1 MLAFNSPQPHPP
13 QDCSRPDVLAHP
25 ATAADILDAVA
36 LPNLTRDQAVERAAL
51 ITVDSYQISLDVTDG
66 PEGSGAPGD
75 TTFRSTTTVVFD
87 ALAGAETVI
96 DIAAA
101 TVRGASLN
109 GRELDVSDYDESTGI
124 PLRALAKRNVVV
136 VDADCRYSNTGE
148 GLHRF
153 VDPVDGETY
162 LYSQFETADAKRMFA
177 CFDQPDLKAT
187 FDVRVIAPKHWKVIS
202 NGATTTITESG
213 LSSVHTFATTPR
225 MSTYLVALIAGP
237 YAEWNDI
244 YSDEYGQIPLGIYC
258 RTSLAEHM
266 DSERLFTQTKQ
277 GFGFYHKHF
286 GMPYAFGKYD
296 QLFVPEFNAGAM
308 ENAGAVTFLEDYVFR
323 SKVTRASYERRAET
337 VLHEMAHMWFGDLVT
352 MTWWD
357 DLWLNESFAT
367 FASVLCQSEA
377 TEFTEAWTTFAN
389 VEKSW
394 AYRQDQLPSTHPI
407 AADIPDLAAVEVNFD
422 GITYAKGASVLKQLV
437 AYVGLEHFLAGLR
450 DYFRTH
456 AFGNARFD
464 DLLTALE
471 AASGRDLSTWG
482 QQWLKTTG
490 LNTLQPHFDVD
501 SDGRFTRFAVQ
512 QSGAAPGAGETR
524 VHRLAIGIYDDA
536 PDGSG
541 KLVRVRREE
550 IDVAGSTAE
559 VPALVGVS
567 RGKLILVN
575 DDDLTYCSL
584 RLDAESLQT
593 AMSRIADI
601 AEPLPRTL
609 AWSAAWEM
617 TREAELRARDFVA
630 LVSDGV
636 HAETEVGVALRLLM
650 QAQTALG
657 AYAEPGWAREYGWP
671 QFADRLLELARAAEP
686 GSDHQLAFIN
696 ALGSSVLSARHV
708 QMLTRLLDEDPAE
721 LGLPGLSIDTDQR
734 WRLIIS
740 LARAG
745 AIDAAG
751 AESPRI
757 DAEEQRDP
765 TATGKRHAAQARAA
779 RPQFEVKANTFTT
792 VVEDDTLANST
803 SRAMIAGIAAAGQAD
818 LLQPLTIRYFE
829 VICGVWAR
837 RSSEVAQSVVIGLYP
852 HWDISDEGIT
862 AADEFLAA
870 PDSEVPPPLRRLV
883 LEGQAGVKR
892 ALRARQFD
900 SGV

>member
-1 MLAFNSPQPHPP
+1 M
-13 QDCSRPDVLAHP
+13 
-25 ATAADILDAVA
+25 A

-51 ITVDSYQISLDVTDG
+51 VTVGSYQINLDVTAG
-66 PEGSGAPGD
+66 PDASGAPGEH
-75 TTFRSTTTVVFD
+75 TFRSTTTVVFD
-87 ALAGAETVI
+87 ALAGADTVI
-96 DIAAA
+96 DIAAE
-101 TVRGASLN
+101 TVRSATLN
-109 GRELDVSDYDESTGI
+109 GRELDVSAYDESTGI
-124 PLRALAKRNVVV
+124 PLRGLANRNVVI

-187 FDVRVIAPKHWKVIS
+187 FDMRVTAPRHWKVIT
-202 NGATTTITESG
+202 NGAATNVAQTGAGT
-213 LSSVHTFATTPR
+213 VHTFATTVR

-237 YAEWNDI
+237 YAAWDDT
-244 YSDEYGQIPLGIYC
+244 YRDEYGEIPLGIYC

-266 DSERLFTQTKQ
+266 DAERLFTQTKQ

-286 GMPYAFGKYD
+286 GVPYAFGKYD

-407 AADIPDLAAVEVNFD
+407 AAEIPDLAAVEVNFD

-437 AYVGLEHFLAGLR
+437 AYVGLDHFLAGLR

-456 AFGNARFD
+456 AYGNATFD

-471 AASGRDLSTWG
+471 TASGRDLSTWG
-482 QQWLKTTG
+482 RQWLKTTG
-490 LNTLQPHFDVD
+490 LNTLQPDFDVD
-501 SDGRFTRFAVQ
+501 ADGRFTRFAVQ

-524 VHRLAIGIYDDA
+524 VHRLAIGIYDD
-536 PDGSG
+536 DGSG
-541 KLVRVRREE
+541 KLVRIHREE
-550 IDVAGSTAE
+550 IDVAGAVTE
-559 VPALVGVS
+559 VPAMIGVS

-584 RLDAESLQT
+584 RLDTESLQT
-593 AMSRIADI
+593 AMRRIADI

-609 AWSAAWEM
+609 VWSAAWEM
-617 TREAELRARDFVA
+617 TREAELRARDFVS

-636 HAETEVGVALRLLM
+636 HAETEVGVTQRLLL

-657 AYAEPGWAREYGWP
+657 SYAEPDWAHEYGWP
-671 QFADRLLELARAAEP
+671 QFADRLWELARAAAS

-696 ALGSSVLSARHV
+696 ALCSSVLSPRHV
-708 QMLTRLLDEDPAE
+708 QTLAALLDSDPTE
-721 LGLPGLSIDTDQR
+721 LGMTGLDVDTDLR
-734 WRLIIS
+734 WRIVTA

-745 AIDAAG
+745 AIDSD
-751 AESPRI
+751 EQQTPTI
-757 DAEEQRDP
+757 DAEAERDP

-779 RPQFEVKANTFTT
+779 RPQFEVKDRSFTT
-792 VVEDDTLANST
+792 VVEDDTLANAT
-803 SRAMIAGIAAAGQAD
+803 SRAIIAGIASPGQGA
-818 LLQPLTIRYFE
+818 LLQPLTARYFDA
-829 VICGVWAR
+829 IPGVWAR
-837 RSSEVAQSVVIGLYP
+837 RSSEVAQTVVIGLYP
-852 HWDISDEGIT
+852 HWNISEEGIA
-862 AADEFLAA
+862 AADDFLAA
-870 PDSEVPPPLRRLV
+870 PDSEVPPALRRLV
-883 LEGQAGVKR
+883 LEGQAAVKR
-892 ALRARQFD
+892 SLRARKFD
-900 SGV
+900 AVA